1 LIAAANAMTAWDRS
15 GTMIHVGAAWGWRT
29 ISPDS
34 VFQSG
39 GVPDALPYSTPGWIK
54 AMIIESDGT
63 NNFNWDSSC
72 KNSSGSTVKCT
83 TPDYTAFG
91 MLSAARLGNNTA
103 KSIST
108 QVTEADASLDAR
120 LTAVCNAA
128 KAKGIRIYSIG
139 FSGSGS
145 AVSSALSG
153 CAGNGGQ
160 YYLAPDQATLQATFE
175 RGHRQPNAIR
185 LSQ

>member
-1 LIAAANAMTAWDRS
+1 
-15 GTMIHVGAAWGWRT
+15 MIHVGAAWGWRT

-39 GVPDALPYSTPGWIK
+39 GVPDALPYNTQGWVK
-54 AMIIESDGT
+54 AMIIESDGQNDFFW
-63 NNFNWDSSC
+63 NNGTSPDECPN
-72 KNSSGSTVKCT
+72 NSGTMGTCT
-83 TPDYTAFG
+83 TPDYTSYGF
-91 MLSAARLGNNTA
+91 LSAAKLGNNTSSSMA
-103 KSIST
+103 T
-108 QVTEADASLDAR
+108 QQTQADTTLDAR

-128 KAKGIRIYSIG
+128 KAKGIIIYSIG

-145 AVSSALSG
+145 AVSPALSG

-160 YYLAPDQATLQATFE
+160 YFLAPTQAQLQTTF
-175 RGHRQPNAIR
+175 QTIANQLNSIR